1 MRKDYLMWVEK
12 NKDNEGKVISY
23 KYRKRYEDPLT
34 GKIKSVSANNKKKT
48 KKIEQEMLSLLNDKI
63 DKLLNATPTPDNVTF
78 EELSDKYMAVNETE
92 IKPSTFVTKSGRIN
106 VINKK
111 IGHYQ
116 LKTLTPALV
125 NDALLEWSN
134 THATKTVKAI
144 KSTIGQVITFG
155 IRYGYFHDINFN
167 SQLFYP
173 KKESANLDWKYLE
186 PHELESA
193 YQQLKDKG
201 WNNLLDMCRFQVN
214 TGMRYG
220 EMVALDYEKHIDF
233 ERNTITIERTY
244 SQHTKSFDTPK
255 NNKSRTISVKP
266 DLMAMIQRLIH
277 EDKVKMIRHGLDK
290 NNTLLFRSMFDKP
303 LSITTMNY
311 RLKEIQ
317 IEGKNLS
324 THIFRHT
331 FITHMVEAK
340 VPSRQ
345 IAEYVDNSTEMIERV
360 YTHFSQKMQD
370 ELSEA
375 VQVMKFM

>member
-1 MRKDYLMWVEK
+1 MWIEDLPNGKYKFVERY
-12 NKDNEGKVISY
+12 DN
-23 KYRKRYEDPLT
+23 PLT
-34 GKIKSVSANNKKKT
+34 GKTHKVSITLNDKRKKT
-48 KKIEQEMLSLLNDKI
+48 KELALVQLHLKI
-63 DKLLNATPTPDNVTF
+63 DKALNEMPTPDNMTF
-78 EELSDKYMAVNETE
+78 KILSDKYMAVNEAE

-106 VINKK
+106 VINNK

-116 LKTLTPALV
+116 LKSLTPALV
-125 NDALLEWSN
+125 NDALLEWSA

-155 IRYGYFHDINFN
+155 IRYGYFHEVNFN

-173 KKESANLDWKYLE
+173 KKESNNLEWKYLE
-186 PHELESA
+186 PEELESV
-193 YQQLKDKG
+193 YQQFEEKG
-201 WNNLLDMCRFQVN
+201 WYNLLDMCRFQVN

-233 ERNTITIERTY
+233 DNNTITIERSY

-255 NNKSRTISVKP
+255 NNKSRTITVKP
-266 DLMAMIQRLIH
+266 DLTAMIQRLIH
-277 EDKVKMIRHGLDK
+277 DDKIKMIRHGLDK
-290 NNTLLFRSMFDKP
+290 NNTLLFRSLFDKP

-311 RLKEIQ
+311 RLKQIH
-317 IEGKNLS
+317 IEGKILS

-331 FITHMVEAK
+331 FITHMVESK